1 MKLLRYGD
9 KDQEKPAVLDSK
21 GEIRDLSSVL
31 DDINGTTLQPDT
43 LSRLEKL
50 DLSALPLVSSDVRIG
65 SCVANV
71 GKFLCIGLNYRDH
84 ADETGATYPEEPVV
98 FMKATSSIS
107 GSNDAVIIPRG
118 SSKTDWEVELGVVIG
133 SHTKYVSEAE
143 ALDHVAGYC
152 VVNDLSEREFQL
164 ERGGQWDKGKGC
176 DTFGPIGP
184 YLVTRDE
191 VQDVQNLR
199 LWLEVDGTRYQDG
212 NTQNMI
218 FGVAEIVSYLSHF
231 MSFNPGDII
240 STGTPAGVGMG
251 QKPEA
256 IYLRP
261 GQTMRLG
268 IEGLGKQTQ
277 RTVADI

>member
-1 MKLLRYGD
+1 MKLCRFGRPGE
-9 KDQEKPAVLDSK
+9 EKPGIITAAGELRELSGVIGDAMQGMLSPK
-21 GEIRDLSSVL
+21 GLE
-31 DDINGTTLQPDT
+31 
-43 LSRLEKL
+43 RLRSTNLET
-50 DLSALPLVSSDVRIG
+50 LPLVSG
-65 SCVANV
+65 SPRFGPCVSEV
-71 GKFLCIGLNYRDH
+71 GKFICIGLNYRDH
-84 ADETGATYPEEPVV
+84 ADETGAPYPDEPVV
-98 FMKATSSIS
+98 FMKATSALS
-107 GSNDAVIIPRG
+107 GPNDDVIIPRN
-118 SSKTDWEVELGVVIG
+118 SFKSDWEVELGVVIG
-133 SHTKYVSEAE
+133 KRAKYVAEAE
-143 ALDHVAGYC
+143 ALDHVVGYC

-199 LWLEVDGTRYQDG
+199 LWLAVDGTRYQDG

-231 MSFNPGDII
+231 MSLNPGDVI

-256 IYLRP
+256 IYLHP

-268 IEGLGKQTQ
+268 IEGLGEQTQ
-277 RTVADI
+277 RTVADS